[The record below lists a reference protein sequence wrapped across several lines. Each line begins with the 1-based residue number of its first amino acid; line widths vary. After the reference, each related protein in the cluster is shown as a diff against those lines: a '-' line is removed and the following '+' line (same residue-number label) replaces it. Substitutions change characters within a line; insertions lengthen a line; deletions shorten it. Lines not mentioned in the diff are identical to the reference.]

1 MDDMQNAQN
10 VLRRR
15 FPVLTSLR
23 IFHEDGDCED
33 LAAFMGILLAAMEGA
48 HGSSFCFVFPRRH
61 GLATL
66 SAALYALGRF
76 AVDFPKLAEQYAR
89 RSFTVSQ
96 RVRLIPGDEVFE
108 FGGVWPGS
116 QAWFR
121 LKLLDDKRRTAF
133 TWPISEILR
142 IEPTARKIPKGR
154 EDDINRARREAPLST
169 LDRLTGTQTYGNLSL
184 AVNHVLLLGGRTEIE
199 DFLVTTSLTGRAPEI
214 HSTLDRLVVPGFIN
228 ESGAVRH
235 RDNYQAAGEPLLATS
250 SRLESIAAAC
260 NLARPG
266 SKIVVVD
273 GAKRIT
279 DLARFDSIAE
289 SQNLIIVAEPDEEEK
304 LQQLHDRGCRFW
316 RFSLADLDM
325 GISEQPHGEFFNGVF
340 QSAHN
345 EATFQTEVLR
355 CRSAHLEEV
364 ARALEACQVSL
375 DESEGDETQLI
386 MGQIY
391 SLLVNCSGL
400 LAPPDAQEKMQFL
413 EQAEKLSAS
422 AAERVMWLPSTTATA
437 LTDACTA
444 ISRAIQDP
452 ELGLA
457 KGNALRELMHDL
469 QRQEV
474 SPVAAVARS
483 VPNSLRLTRWLEME
497 GLTCPVVLPTKVGEN
512 GFFERLIFAAWP
524 GRGKFGRVVKKFS
537 TPKICLI
544 AYPFESQWLYWFEQK
559 QRSTDVVPSMSPSE
573 KSRLLGL
580 ADDATWPTET
590 AHAPFTTTSGGAA
603 VHSQFDLEQRMTRK
617 GMIPVCAAGEETTP
631 ARLVGFSG
639 DAYAFLTD
647 SFRIPVITELVSG
660 AAGEN
665 YKVPRR
671 SVGDL
676 RPGDVLV
683 FRESGRRDVIQSL
696 ADAQLGPEAP
706 AIRERAARWHKA
718 LRESGLSEATLM
730 RELEAVNCPRTL
742 QTVRGWLN
750 DDLMIGP
757 QTRADLEAISYAVG
771 NQRLLDDVQSIW
783 DAIHILR
790 GEHLSAGMRL
800 SRILLEKLPERLEE
814 IQEGRTRIEIDNAT
828 SAWIVQVESISD
840 QAELRPRSY
849 VNALLWDTEDLL

>member
-1 MDDMQNAQN
+1 MDNTQSA
-10 VLRRR
+10 LRRR

-23 IFHEDGDCED
+23 IFHEDGECED

-48 HGSSFCFVFPRRH
+48 QGSSFCFVFPRRH

-76 AVDFPKLAEQYAR
+76 AVDFPKLAEQYAQ
-89 RSFTVSQ
+89 RSFTISQ

-121 LKLLDDKRRTAF
+121 LKLLDDKRNTAF

-154 EDDINRARREAPLST
+154 EDDISRARREAPLST
-169 LDRLTGTQTYGNLSL
+169 LDRLTGTRTFGNLSL

-199 DFLVTTSLTGRAPEI
+199 DFLVTTSLTGPAQEI
-214 HSTLDRLVVPGFIN
+214 HSTLDRLVMPGFIN
-228 ESGAVRH
+228 ESGSVKH
-235 RDNYQAAGEPLLATS
+235 RDNYQAAGEPLLAAS
-250 SRLESIAAAC
+250 SRLETVAAAC
-260 NLARPG
+260 SLAPPG
-266 SKIVVVD
+266 SKVVVVD

-279 DLARFDSIAE
+279 DLAKFDSIAE
-289 SQNLIIVAEPDEEEK
+289 SQNLIILAEPDEEEK

-325 GISEQPHGEFFNGVF
+325 GSSEQQHGRFFSGVF
-340 QSAHN
+340 HSARN
-345 EATFQTEVLR
+345 EAAFRTEVLR
-355 CRSAHLEEV
+355 CRSTHLEEV
-364 ARALEACQVSL
+364 ARALETCQVCL

-386 MGQIY
+386 LGQIY
-391 SLLVNCSGL
+391 SLLVYCAGL
-400 LAPPDAQEKMQFL
+400 LAPPDADERVRLL
-413 EQAEKLSAS
+413 EQVGKISAS
-422 AAERVMWLPSTTATA
+422 AADRIMWLPNTAATA

-444 ISRAIQDP
+444 TSRAIQDP

-457 KGNALRELMHDL
+457 KGDALRELLHDL

-474 SPVAAVARS
+474 RPVAAVARS
-483 VPNSLRLTRWLEME
+483 VPNSLSVTRWLEKE
-497 GLTCPVVLPTKVGEN
+497 RLTCPVVLPLQVGEN

-524 GRGKFGRVVKKFS
+524 GRGKFSRVVKKFS
-537 TPKICLI
+537 TPQICLI

-559 QRSTDVVPSMSPSE
+559 QRSTDVVPNMSPSE
-573 KSRLLGL
+573 KSHLLGL
-580 ADDATWPTET
+580 AGDATWPTENDPT
-590 AHAPFTTTSGGAA
+590 PFATISVGAA
-603 VHSQFDLEQRMTRK
+603 THSQFDLEQRMTRK
-617 GMIPVCAAGEETTP
+617 GMIPVGAVGEETTP
-631 ARLVGFSG
+631 ARLASFSG

-647 SFRIPVITELVSG
+647 SFRIPVITDLVSG

-671 SVGDL
+671 SVSDL

-718 LRESGLSEATLM
+718 LRESGLDEASLM

-750 DDLMIGP
+750 DDFMIGP
-757 QTRADLEAISYAVG
+757 QMRADLEAISYAVG
-771 NQRLLDDVQSIW
+771 NQRLLDDLQSIW
-783 DAIHILR
+783 DAIHVLR

-840 QAELRPRSY
+840 RAELRPRSY
-849 VNALLWDTEDLL
+849 VNALLWDTEDLF